1 MKKSFCPLVPP
12 PLFDHFLQ
20 TGVTDQEVHA
30 SAERPGDEYDRDHL
44 GDTDAVVALDDGQ
57 QLQQLVSVEQVDQ
70 PKEPQ
75 A

>member
-1 MKKSFCPLVPP
+1 MSFCAP

-30 SAERPGDEYDRDHL
+30 SAECPGDEYDRDHL